1 MEYPIEGIKVEGL
14 DENEE
19 YQKFILNQHAYK
31 CGFVR
36 LMPYNQVLPKTYIKF
51 AKRIHGFH
59 VHQDDVW
66 ISSFPKCGNNLSGLF
81 LILEEYSYIIL
92 ALCFKIPNSLS
103 KGTTWTQEMVWC
115 IVNNLDFKSAKAT
128 SLENRVPFFEYPA
141 ISDSGEQSFLCKIK
155 HNKEFKSV

>member
-1 MEYPIEGIKVEGL
+1 MEYPIEGIKVEEL

-19 YQKFILNQHAYK
+19 HRQFILNQHAYK

-66 ISSFPKCGNNLSGLF
+66 ISSFPKCGNNFSGLF
-81 LILEEYSYIIL
+81 G
-92 ALCFKIPNSLS
+92 
-103 KGTTWTQEMVWC
+103 GTACVYLVSIACTFTPLYFC
-115 IVNNLDFKSAKAT
+115 IRITIRFMDVT
-128 SLENRVPFFEYPA
+128 P
-141 ISDSGEQSFLCKIK
+141 
-155 HNKEFKSV
+155 